1 MAAANEV
8 ARVMAEAAALVQE
21 TYKDMAGSIGPAP
34 ESGEDES
41 PSPKRS
47 TSAFRASIRK
57 GKRKGKWNGRVTD
70 LTMNEYR
77 SMKWGL
83 DAGYRASLRVG
94 QRPKWSFRPS
104 LTKPLRSNS
113 DGMLDTDPS
122 KAYDAC
128 YGSAPKFSIG
138 KTLIGAKDPLADNP
152 GPHYLV
158 PSTMDPKG
166 HPTIWKNAGCRF
178 GSETLQVNDED
189 GPAPG
194 QYKQEAFKQS
204 GQIRRAPVY
213 TCQGREAWREPVAA
227 PTPVPGE
234 YRVEKTTRVGK
245 ITPYR
250 FTMYGRLDPLEPARG
265 ERATI
270 KPGPG
275 HYKLPDL
282 SDRNAYPDKEKPAQW
297 KFGQEPRGLLPF

>member
-1 MAAANEV
+1 
-8 ARVMAEAAALVQE
+8 
-21 TYKDMAGSIGPAP
+21 
-34 ESGEDES
+34 
-41 PSPKRS
+41 
-47 TSAFRASIRK
+47 
-57 GKRKGKWNGRVTD
+57 
-70 LTMNEYR
+70 MNEYR

-94 QRPKWSFRPS
+94 PKWSFRPS

-178 GSETLQVNDED
+178 GSETLQVNDEER
-189 GPAPG
+189 GVAHP
-194 QYKQEAFKQS
+194 
-204 GQIRRAPVY
+204 RRACAWAVQAGGLQAEWPDPEG
-213 TCQGREAWREPVAA
+213 TGAWREPVAA

-282 SDRNAYPDKEKPAQW
+282 SDRSA
-297 KFGQEPRGLLPF
+297 RRCL

>member
-21 TYKDMAGSIGPAP
+21 TWKDMAGGLGAP
-34 ESGEDES
+34 SDEEEDADS
-41 PSPKRS
+41 PSPKKS
-47 TSAFRASIRK
+47 PSNFREKLRK

-83 DAGYRASLRVG
+83 DAGYRAALREG
-94 QRPKWSFRPS
+94 PKWSMRGS
-104 LTKPLRSNS
+104 LSKPLRSNS

-122 KAYDAC
+122 RAYDAC
-128 YGSAPKFSIG
+128 YGTAPKFSIG
-138 KTLIGAKDPLADNP
+138 KTLIGVKDPLADNP

-166 HPTIWKNAGCRF
+166 HPTIWKNAGGRF
-178 GSETLQVNDED
+178 GCETLQVNDED

-194 QYKQEAFKQS
+194 QYNQEAFKQS

-213 TCQGREAWREPVAA
+213 TCQGREAWREAVAA

-234 YRVEKTTRVGK
+234 YNVEKATRTGK

-250 FTMYGRLDPLEPARG
+250 FTVYPRLDPLEPARG

-275 HYKLPDL
+275 HYKLPNL
-282 SDRNAYPDKEKPAQW
+282 ADRNAYPDKEQPARW
-297 KFGQEPRGLLPF
+297 KFGQEPRGLLPT